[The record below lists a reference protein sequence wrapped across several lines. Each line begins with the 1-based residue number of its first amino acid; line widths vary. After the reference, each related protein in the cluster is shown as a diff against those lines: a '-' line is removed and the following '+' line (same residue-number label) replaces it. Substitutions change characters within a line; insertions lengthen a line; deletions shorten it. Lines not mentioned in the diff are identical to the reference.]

1 MGGAVR
7 VALPSVFE
15 TADFAS
21 AHELLWR
28 FWTAGASPY
37 KNLAV
42 TGELVSVP
50 SDKIC
55 RLQIVEFDFLTKA
68 ESSVQL
74 ADVPRA
80 LSAGHFIW
88 IDLEARDATE
98 ARQLL
103 GGLQL
108 VAEEI
113 VEDALTAEAATR
125 HARYESCI
133 HVVVSGC
140 RQRGDNF
147 DLERVDIVL
156 SQSFLLTLHKGP
168 VAFLSAVRRDYK
180 HDFER
185 FAKSP
190 SFLVYELWDHLL
202 DNYLSIQ
209 KQMEERVE
217 ALQNELRAPR
227 VDDKVFGRISEL
239 GADLLHFR
247 KILLPARAV
256 LTDLSTRRTIF
267 ISETTQS
274 FLHNMVGT
282 VEHVLQDL
290 LVDRDIL
297 SESLNLYM
305 SLVSHRTNEVMKR
318 LTVVS
323 VVFLPLTFLCG
334 VYGMNFE
341 YLPELRW
348 QHGYLLFWA
357 VVGAIVLTLLGLMRR
372 AKLI

>member
-1 MGGAVR
+1 M
-7 VALPSVFE
+7 
-15 TADFAS
+15 
-21 AHELLWR
+21 
-28 FWTAGASPY
+28 
-37 KNLAV
+37 
-42 TGELVSVP
+42 TGEIVLEP
-50 SDKIC
+50 RADAC
-55 RLQIVEFDFLTKA
+55 RLQIVAFDFATKL
-68 ESSVQL
+68 ESSVSI
-74 ADVPRA
+74 AEVPHA
-80 LSAGHFIW
+80 LESGRFVW
-88 IDLEARDATE
+88 LDLEASDAAE

-103 GGLQL
+103 GGLKL
-108 VAEEI
+108 VADDI

-180 HDFER
+180 QDFQR

-190 SFLVYELWDHLL
+190 SFLVYELWDHLI

-217 ALQNELRAPR
+217 ELQNELRAPR
-227 VDDKVFGRISEL
+227 VDDAVFGRISEL

-341 YLPELRW
+341 NLPELRW
-348 QHGYLLFWA
+348 QHGYHAFWLLVLGI
-357 VVGAIVLTLLGLMRR
+357 VVTLLGLMRR
-372 AKLI
+372 SKLI

>member
-1 MGGAVR
+1 VDGQTVVHSAKPCQLQV
-7 VALPSVFE
+7 VDFDFE
-15 TADFAS
+15 TKVERNI
-21 AHELLWR
+21 ELGQ
-28 FWTAGASPY
+28 AAAAME
-37 KNLAV
+37 K
-42 TGELVSVP
+42 
-50 SDKIC
+50 
-55 RLQIVEFDFLTKA
+55 
-68 ESSVQL
+68 
-74 ADVPRA
+74 
-80 LSAGHFIW
+80 GHFIW
-88 IDLEARDATE
+88 IDVEANDALEAR
-98 ARQLL
+98 RLL
-103 GGLQL
+103 SGLRF
-108 VAEEI
+108 VSDEI

-125 HARYESCI
+125 HARYDNCI

-140 RQRGDNF
+140 HQRGQHF
-147 DLERVDIVL
+147 DLERVDIVIA
-156 SQSFLLTLHKGP
+156 QTFMITIHKGP

-180 HDFER
+180 QDFQR

-202 DNYLSIQ
+202 ENYLAIQ

-217 ALQNELRAPR
+217 GLQNELRATQ
-227 VDDKVFGRISEL
+227 VDDDVFRRISEL

-274 FLHNMVGT
+274 FLANMVGT

-341 YLPELRW
+341 HLPELRW
-348 QHGYLLFWA
+348 HYGYPFFWA
-357 VVGAIVLTLLGLMRR
+357 VVAAIVISLLGLMRR
-372 AKLI
+372 SKLL

>member
-1 MGGAVR
+1 MMAVDGELHSPSQR
-7 VALPSVFE
+7 PPKPCQLQVVDFDFERKIEKTIALGEVDE
-15 TADFAS
+15 AI
-21 AHELLWR
+21 
-28 FWTAGASPY
+28 TAG
-37 KNLAV
+37 
-42 TGELVSVP
+42 
-50 SDKIC
+50 
-55 RLQIVEFDFLTKA
+55 R
-68 ESSVQL
+68 
-74 ADVPRA
+74 
-80 LSAGHFIW
+80 FIW
-88 IDLEARDATE
+88 VDLEASDLGE
-98 ARQLL
+98 ARALL
-103 GGLQL
+103 ADLNL
-108 VAEEI
+108 IADEI
-113 VEDALTAEAATR
+113 VQDALTAEAATR
-125 HARYESCI
+125 HARYDNCI

-140 RQRGDNF
+140 QQRGQHF
-147 DLERVDIVL
+147 DLERVDIVI
-156 SQSFLLTLHKGP
+156 SQSFLITIHKGP
-168 VAFLSAVRRDYK
+168 VSFLSAVRRDYK
-180 HDFER
+180 QDFQR

-190 SFLVYELWDHLL
+190 SFLVYELWDHLI
-202 DNYLSIQ
+202 DNYLAIQ

-217 ALQNELRAPR
+217 QVQNELRSPNVTDA
-227 VDDKVFGRISEL
+227 VFAHISDL

-305 SLVSHRTNEVMKR
+305 SLVGHRTNEVMKR

-334 VYGMNFE
+334 VYGMNFDI
-341 YLPELRW
+341 LPELHW
-348 QHGYLLFWA
+348 HYGYLFFWA
-357 VVGAIVLTLLGLMRR
+357 VAALIVIGLLGLMRR

>member
-1 MGGAVR
+1 MGEV
-7 VALPSVFE
+7 
-15 TADFAS
+15 D
-21 AHELLWR
+21 
-28 FWTAGASPY
+28 GASS
-37 KNLAV
+37 V
-42 TGELVSVP
+42 DVSGTA
-50 SDKIC
+50 C
-55 RLQIVEFDFLTKA
+55 RVQVVEFDFETKV
-68 ESSVQL
+68 ERSVEL
-74 ADVPRA
+74 PAARA
-80 LSAGHFIW
+80 AIAAGRFVW
-88 IDLEARDATE
+88 IDLEANDAHE
-98 ARQLL
+98 ATALL
-103 GGLQL
+103 GGLN
-108 VAEEI
+108 VVSDEI
-113 VEDALTAEAATR
+113 VQDALTSEAATR
-125 HARYESCI
+125 HARYDDCI

-140 RQRGDNF
+140 RQRGQHF
-147 DLERVDIVL
+147 DLERVDIVI
-156 SQSFLLTLHKGP
+156 SQSFLITIHKGP

-180 HDFER
+180 QDFQR

-202 DNYLSIQ
+202 ENYLSIQ

-217 ALQNELRAPR
+217 QLQNELRATH
-227 VDDKVFGRISEL
+227 VDDAVFGRISDL

-341 YLPELRW
+341 ILPELRW
-348 QHGYLLFWA
+348 QYGYVYFWG
-357 VVGAIVLTLLGLMRR
+357 VVGVIVLGLLALMRR